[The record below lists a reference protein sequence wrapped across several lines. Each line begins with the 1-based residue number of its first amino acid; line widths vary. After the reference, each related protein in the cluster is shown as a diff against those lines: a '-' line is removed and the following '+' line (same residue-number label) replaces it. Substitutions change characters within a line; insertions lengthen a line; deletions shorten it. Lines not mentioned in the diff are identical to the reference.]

1 MSLSLF
7 HRRDLDKIRTT
18 AGPFTDAEEVDGP
31 SVIENMDNM
40 KILWVF
46 KFFQTLLKLTEAAE

>member
-1 MSLSLF
+1 ML

-40 KILWVF
+40 KIL
-46 KFFQTLLKLTEAAE
+46 